1 MALASSTTSV
11 LSVLLLH
18 LMLFHQGRQS
28 PVMSP
33 VMSSDT
39 SRSTSDEAYSLNCS
53 LMAMEIVKK
62 LPEINFTDL
71 DARAILRAQAITPPA
86 PPSSHLPRAYT
97 EDSLPS
103 QNITLQRVNLCE
115 FLKMRR
121 KLEEEKLEVGDI
133 KSNLEKLADCL
144 PPAVSTSRMTG
155 IYLEKDLEDFQRK
168 LRFYVSQLSNLLPE
182 PRPPHSS
189 SDSVTSRPVAMEC
202 ENS

>member
-71 DARAILRAQAITPPA
+71 DARAILR
-86 PPSSHLPRAYT
+86 
-97 EDSLPS
+97 
-103 QNITLQRVNLCE
+103 NITLQRVNLCE